1 MELVIWTVV
10 ILLAVI
16 WLGVVF
22 IGPPFVPMLK
32 RDMNVL
38 LDDLKLGKRDHV
50 IDLGAGDGRV
60 LQAAARRG
68 ARVSGVEINP
78 FLVFMSR
85 FRIPK
90 NRGKVVLGNMW
101 KYRLPDDTTHV
112 VVFAAEVF
120 MNKLEKYLASERG
133 HTESFWVAC
142 YGFRFRSREPE
153 RTLGAFN
160 LYRF

>member
-1 MELVIWTVV
+1 MEIIAWTIVV
-10 ILLAVI
+10 LLAAV

-22 IGPPFVPMLK
+22 IGPPFVPMLR
-32 RDMNVL
+32 RDMKVL
-38 LDDLKLGKRDHV
+38 FDDLKLGKNDHV
-50 IDLGAGDGRV
+50 VDLGAGDGRV
-60 LQAAARRG
+60 LQMAAGRG

-78 FLVFMSR
+78 FLVLISR

-90 NRGKVVLGNMW
+90 NRGRVAFGNMW

-120 MNKLEKYLASERG
+120 MNKLEKYLVSERG
-133 HTESFWVAC
+133 HTDSFWVAC
-142 YGFRFRSREPE
+142 YGFRFQGREPE